1 MARRRAKRDLN
12 PVGAYQTAF
21 DWSGTSGRGVF
32 AAFSVP
38 FAAAVIAVGSLPP
51 LSGAQAACAVLAAL
65 LFPAATGHALRRL
78 NALGWPTATIWLLLV
93 PLLSLLLWAA
103 LIVLPKRRLHR
114 APQDSPLRGFGYAAV
129 LFGTLLILSRAF
141 WHPFLISDGAMK
153 PGLIPGDYM
162 LAGRLHG
169 AVDRGDVIVFA
180 TPSGAQIKRVIG
192 LPGDTVQLRDGL
204 AYLNGTAL
212 PQAEA
217 GIWSEIAA
225 PQGPRSVTP
234 RCGNDP
240 VGLGGSCL
248 TAQKRETYPE
258 GRSALLLDLGPTP
271 LDHTVR
277 HQVPPQSYFL
287 LGDHRDISAD
297 SRIPAAAGGL
307 GMLPQ
312 NALIG
317 KARLVLFS
325 SESSWLW
332 AFWTWRPNRFL
343 KAIR

>member
-65 LFPAATGHALRRL
+65 LFPAATGHTLRRL
-78 NALGWPTATIWLLLV
+78 NALGWPTVTIWLLLV

-114 APQDSPLRGFGYAAV
+114 APQDSPLRSLGYAAV
-129 LFGTLLILSRAF
+129 LFGTLLLLSRAF
-141 WHPFLISDGAMK
+141 WHPFQISDGAMK
-153 PGLIPGDYM
+153 PGLVPGDYM
-162 LAGRLHG
+162 LAGRLYG
-169 AVDRGDVIVFA
+169 DITRGDIIVFE
-180 TPSGAQIKRVIG
+180 TPSGAKIERVIG

-204 AYLNGTAL
+204 VYLNGTAL
-212 PQAEA
+212 PQAEE
-217 GIWSEIAA
+217 GTWSEIAA
-225 PQGPRSVTP
+225 PQGPRGVTP

-240 VGLGGSCL
+240 VGLGGTCL
-248 TAQKRETYPE
+248 TTLKRETFPE

-271 LDHTVR
+271 LDNTVR
-277 HQVPPQSYFL
+277 HQVPADSYFL

-297 SRIPAAAGGL
+297 SRIPVAAGGL
-307 GMLPQ
+307 GAVSKD
-312 NALIG
+312 ALIG
-317 KARLVLFS
+317 EARLVLFS
-325 SESSWLW
+325 SESNWNW
-332 AFWTWRPNRFL
+332 PFWTWRPGRFL
-343 KAIR
+343 KAVR